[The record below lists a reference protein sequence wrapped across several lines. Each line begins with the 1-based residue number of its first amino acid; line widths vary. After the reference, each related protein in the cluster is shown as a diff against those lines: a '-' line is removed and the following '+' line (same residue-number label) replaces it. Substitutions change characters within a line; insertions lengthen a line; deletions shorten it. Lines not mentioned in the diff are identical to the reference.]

1 MDEANREQNNQNQD
15 WHRVDARILGQILA
29 AQNILFVLPDEARIA
44 EYFSQALSEVP
55 GITSCFVCL
64 GNMPVP
70 VGVNSEVCNE
80 CASLRKKAG
89 GMLVMPYN
97 FSCKLAIKQHLHA
110 IKIGISEHTFGFF
123 ILQTDSSGIS
133 EPYWPFL
140 SNLANYVAL
149 SLENRMQK
157 LLLEKTRNELEDKV
171 KERTEELM
179 TLNAQL
185 EEEIQDRIIIEE
197 ELHESQQRY
206 RDIFDNV
213 LDGLYLLEATE
224 DGRFR
229 TIEVNPALERLTGIP
244 RSQSVGKTQEEIVP
258 EEAARLVN
266 AKYKRCVEAGESIEE
281 ELELDLPSGRNYFH
295 TTLIPTRDETNRI
308 HRIIGISRDITER
321 KRNEAINASR
331 LHLIQF
337 AVTHSSDELLEETLN
352 EAEKLTGSLIGF
364 YHFVDDDQRS
374 LTLQNWSTKTKAV
387 FCKAEGKGNHYAI
400 SEAGVWVECVRQRK
414 SVIHNNYASLPNRKG
429 LPEGHA
435 EVIRE
440 LVVPVMRGEKIKAIL
455 GIGNKLTDYVEKDVE
470 AISLLADLAWE
481 IAERKHGEEEIKKLN
496 ETLEQRVTQR
506 TEQLEAAN
514 KEMEAFSYSISHD
527 LRAPLRHISGF
538 ISLFLKNK
546 TSQFT
551 EEELGYLNIV
561 TSSADEMGKLID
573 ALLTFSRLS
582 KAGFQKI
589 RIDTLQIVQQGL
601 ELYEEEIKS
610 REIEIKI
617 APLHETYGDYQL
629 IGQVWANLISNAIKY
644 TGKKEKPV
652 IEIGSYV
659 EDSGTIFYI
668 KDNGAGFNMKYA
680 DKLFNV
686 FQRLHKSRDFEGIGI
701 GLANVNRIVTRHG
714 GRCWAEG
721 EVDKGAT
728 FCFSLS
734 DGKNSGNINIDG

>member
-1 MDEANREQNNQNQD
+1 
-15 WHRVDARILGQILA
+15 
-29 AQNILFVLPDEARIA
+29 
-44 EYFSQALSEVP
+44 
-55 GITSCFVCL
+55 
-64 GNMPVP
+64 
-70 VGVNSEVCNE
+70 
-80 CASLRKKAG
+80 
-89 GMLVMPYN
+89 MLVMPYN
-97 FSCKLAIKQHLHA
+97 FSCKLATKQHLHA

-140 SNLANYVAL
+140 HNLANYVAL
-149 SLENRMQK
+149 SLENRIQK

-197 ELHESQQRY
+197 ALHESQQRY

-213 LDGLYLLEATE
+213 LDCLYLLEVTE
-224 DGRFR
+224 DGQFR

-244 RSQSVGKTQEEIVP
+244 RSQSIGKTQEEIVP
-258 EEAARLVN
+258 EETARLVN
-266 AKYKRCVEAGESIEE
+266 AKYNLCLEAGESIEE
-281 ELELDLPSGRNYFH
+281 ELELDLPSGRHYFH
-295 TTLIPTRDETNRI
+295 STLVPIRDETNRI

-337 AVTHSSDELLEETLN
+337 AATHSLDELLEETLN

-364 YHFVDDDQRS
+364 YHFVDDDQIS

-400 SEAGVWVECVRQRK
+400 SEAGVWADCVRQRK

-429 LPEGHA
+429 MPEGHA

-440 LVVPVMRGEKIKAIL
+440 LVVPVKRGEKIKAIL
-455 GIGNKLTDYVEKDVE
+455 GIGNKLTDYVENDVE

-514 KEMEAFSYSISHD
+514 KDMEAFSYSISHD
-527 LRAPLRHISGF
+527 LRAPLRHITGF

-561 TSSADEMGKLID
+561 TSSVDEMGKLID
-573 ALLTFSRLS
+573 ALLTFSRLN
-582 KAGFQKI
+582 KAGFQKT

-601 ELYEEEIKS
+601 NLYEEEIKS

-644 TGKKEKPV
+644 TGKKKKPV
-652 IEIGSYV
+652 IEIGSYIEV
-659 EDSGTIFYI
+659 SETIFYI
-668 KDNGAGFNMKYA
+668 KDNGAGFKMKYA

-701 GLANVNRIVTRHG
+701 GLANINRIITRHG
-714 GRCWAEG
+714 GRCWAKG

-728 FCFSLS
+728 FYFSLP
-734 DGKNSGNINIDG
+734 DGKNSGNNNIDG